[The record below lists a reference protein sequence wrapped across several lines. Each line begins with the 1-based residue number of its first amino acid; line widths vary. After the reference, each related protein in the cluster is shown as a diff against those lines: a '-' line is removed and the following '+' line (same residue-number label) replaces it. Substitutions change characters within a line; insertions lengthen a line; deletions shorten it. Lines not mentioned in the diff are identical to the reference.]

1 MEGEHLDM
9 PERMV
14 VSPAAGVFS
23 VVEDLVTTLVSAG
36 TTIGFVRS
44 GGQSVPVR
52 SPFDGHLVALDALE
66 GERLARH
73 QRVAWLRCA

>member
-9 PERMV
+9 LERMV

-44 GGQSVPVR
+44 GGESVPVR

>member
-23 VVEDLVTTLVSAG
+23 VVDDLVTTLVSAG

-44 GGQSVPVR
+44 GAASVPVR
-52 SPFDGHLVALDALE
+52 SPFAGRLVALDALE